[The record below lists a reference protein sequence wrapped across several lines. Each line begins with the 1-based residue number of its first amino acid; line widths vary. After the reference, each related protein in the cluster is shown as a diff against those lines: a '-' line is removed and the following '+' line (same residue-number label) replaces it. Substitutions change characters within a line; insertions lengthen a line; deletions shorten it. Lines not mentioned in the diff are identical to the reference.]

1 MFLNLLKSCNAFV
14 LAGKQEGFV
23 CGLID
28 VHDLVK
34 PIVYSLLSFSS
45 FPSEVLQSRNA
56 RLLRVL
62 SFCLPRCVQLPF
74 SRTCTWK
81 NVRLHI
87 LSFMFLKMFK
97 GCNVSV
103 GRSNKEGLDS
113 GLIDVHKP
121 VKAIASS
128 FFLFKILNFLDFDA
142 HKKQF
147 PVPYVHHLRAFA
159 GQNWETVKSTVFLS
173 SRM

>member
-1 MFLNLLKSCNAFV
+1 MPLCWLEN
-14 LAGKQEGFV
+14 EGLV

-28 VHDLVK
+28 VHDPVK
-34 PIVYSLLSFSS
+34 SIVYSLLSFSS
-45 FPSEVLQSRNA
+45 FPSEVLQSRTA

-103 GRSNKEGLDS
+103 RLGKQRGL
-113 GLIDVHKP
+113 
-121 VKAIASS
+121 
-128 FFLFKILNFLDFDA
+128 
-142 HKKQF
+142 
-147 PVPYVHHLRAFA
+147 R
-159 GQNWETVKSTVFLS
+159 
-173 SRM
+173 